1 MSQTLI
7 SIVVPFY
14 KGEKY
19 IEKTIDSI
27 LHQSFQ
33 NFELLIIN
41 DGSPGATTEFFDK
54 IAQKDNRIVILH
66 KDNGGVAC
74 ARQFGIENAKG
85 ELIAFCDQDDL
96 WFPEKLTKQIV
107 LFDNPKVGLVYCG
120 AIEDHLSEDRQVE
133 LPFFDTYRGNI
144 YTSLTKKNE
153 IVSCTAIARRSL
165 LLEVEAFDKDIGLM
179 GVDDWLAWLKMSLVC
194 EVDFVEEYLAIHV
207 FHENNYSS
215 NEAKMYKA
223 ELVCLAKIRPF
234 ASLYSNSKEVNYQQV
249 EKNIHLRYAE
259 AFIYNGEFSLGA
271 DALLHAAI
279 CDDSFRLRV
288 KGSFFKWCP
297 VSLLS
302 LLQRFKRIY
311 SN

>member
-27 LHQSFQ
+27 LHQSFH

-41 DGSPGATTEFFDK
+41 DGSPGATTDFFDK
-54 IAQKDNRIVILH
+54 IAQKDSRIVVLH
-66 KDNGGVAC
+66 KENGGVAC

-96 WFPEKLTKQIV
+96 WLPEKLTKQIV

-120 AIEDHLSEDRQVE
+120 AIEDHISEDRQVE
-133 LPFFDTYRGNI
+133 LPFFEAYRGNI
-144 YTSLTKKNE
+144 FTQLTKKNE
-153 IVSCTAIARRSL
+153 IVSCTAIARRTL
-165 LLEVEAFDKDIGLM
+165 LLEVEAFDKDIELM

-194 EVDFVEEYLAIHV
+194 DVDFVEEYLAIHI

-223 ELVCLAKIRPF
+223 ELVCLEKIRPF
-234 ASLYSNSKEVNYQQV
+234 AKSYSQSKEVDYQQV

-259 AFIYNGEFSLGA
+259 AFIFNGDFRLGG
-271 DALLHAAI
+271 DALLCAANCVNDKKI
-279 CDDSFRLRV
+279 KLKAVLFNIAPSY
-288 KGSFFKWCP
+288 
-297 VSLLS
+297 LLK
-302 LLQRFKRIY
+302 LAQNYKRNY
-311 SN
+311 L

>member
-27 LHQSFQ
+27 LHQSFK

-41 DGSPGATTEFFDK
+41 DGSPGATTDFFDK
-54 IAQKDNRIVILH
+54 IAQKDSRIVVLH
-66 KDNGGVAC
+66 KENGGVAC

-96 WFPEKLTKQIV
+96 WLPEKLTKQIV

-120 AIEDHLSEDRQVE
+120 AIEDHISEDRQVE
-133 LPFFDTYRGNI
+133 LPFFETYRGNI
-144 YTSLTKKNE
+144 FIQLTKKNE
-153 IVSCTAIARRSL
+153 IVSCTAIARRTL
-165 LLEVEAFDKDIGLM
+165 LLEVEAFDKDIELM

-194 EVDFVEEYLAIHV
+194 DVDFVEEYLAIHI

-223 ELVCLAKIRPF
+223 ELVCLEKIRPF
-234 ASLYSNSKEVNYQQV
+234 AKSYSQSKEVDYQQV

-259 AFIYNGEFSLGA
+259 AFIFNGDFRLGG
-271 DALLHAAI
+271 DALLCAANCVNDKKI
-279 CDDSFRLRV
+279 KLKAVLFNIAPSY
-288 KGSFFKWCP
+288 
-297 VSLLS
+297 LLK
-302 LLQRFKRIY
+302 LAQNFKRNY
-311 SN
+311 L